1 MPIVGGAEPPVSS
14 KNRDVPGQW
23 FSSGCVKFRAF
34 DIFRL
39 VGTRAP
45 LAPGKGTGGALN
57 VRRLLGISFYERFPA
72 TADSRFQCGGDDGAP
87 IGLPV

>member
-1 MPIVGGAEPPVSS
+1 M
-14 KNRDVPGQW
+14 VPFGVC
-23 FSSGCVKFRAF
+23 FKFRAF

-45 LAPGKGTGGALN
+45 LAPGKDDGTGGALN

-87 IGLPV
+87 IGPLV